1 MKRFR
6 TTAMML
12 TLFAA
17 PFALVACSSDSSSD
31 TTVAAETTAESA
43 SDTSA
48 PADTSAAADTTLVAA
63 AATSADSSATANTTI
78 AAGGSGST
86 EAGTSDTAA
95 AAAGPLTNEQVK
107 GAFQAMGLVSTDA
120 EIACVQKE
128 GGALDITADQPPAAF
143 IKALMVCAPDSM
155 AKAAAGSIDASLT
168 KAGVTT
174 AKVTC
179 FMKSTFSIVGRKDLD
194 TVQKLFALPN
204 LKDFPTDVKNEILAD
219 AKGCGLTEG
228 QIAALMAA

>member
-48 PADTSAAADTTLVAA
+48 SADTTAAADSTLVA

-86 EAGTSDTAA
+86 AAGTSDTAA

-120 EIACVQKE
+120 EITCVQKE

>member
-48 PADTSAAADTTLVAA
+48 SADTTAAADSTLVA

-86 EAGTSDTAA
+86 AAGTSDTAA
-95 AAAGPLTNEQVK
+95 AGAGPLTNEQVK

-120 EIACVQKE
+120 EITCVQKE